1 MTADAY
7 VELERLHGEWS
18 DTTDELEQIMA
29 QWRVNWGDSQLRDRY
44 YEKQDLTQKLVQEIM
59 ILKRK
64 LGA

>member
-1 MTADAY
+1 MTEDAY

-59 ILKRK
+59 IQKRK